1 MTTEDSCCDLKVG
14 QPVPEMETGGRQNPQ
29 TVRGHGRKG
38 FRSPGVIVLVHN
50 EGLHLSAC

>member
-50 EGLHLSAC
+50 EGLHLSAR